1 MLGKGNST
9 NTGIRAGNQ
18 GAKAE
23 LFSLAGCKGE
33 CRDVREKV
41 GGDPIKEGLTFLE
54 KPEKEVQ
61 ILFCG
66 LWEAL
71 EGFQVEDYH
80 IQRYYYEVIV

>member
-9 NTGIRAGNQ
+9 NTGIRAGNR

-23 LFSLAGCKGE
+23 LFSLAGYKGE
-33 CRDVREKV
+33 CRDVRENV
-41 GGDPIKEGLTFLE
+41 DGDLIKEGLTFLE

-71 EGFQVEDYH
+71 EGFQVDYH
-80 IQRYYYEVIV
+80 IQRCYYEVIV